1 MKKFRLFLLTWIVSI
16 LSIGCFTNANVFWDQ
31 KNVYSYQNLVQT
43 YINSTNLYCEWVWKV
58 TINHWALNPSNWQYE
73 YRTAVKTC
81 PFSVTNDDIEWFRVG
96 WLDDHPVLYSYVPS
110 TPNSQMQPAI
120 NWLHDTVRE
129 IIPYIVYIWIWVL
142 LAILWFY
149 AVRWLVNRIARKIN
163 SVFRSKRS

>member
-1 MKKFRLFLLTWIVSI
+1 MKKIKLFLLTWIVSI
-16 LSIGCFTNANVFWDQ
+16 LGIGCFTNANIFWDQ
-31 KNVYSYQNLVQT
+31 KSVYSYQNLAQNT
-43 YINSTNLYCEWVWKV
+43 INASNLHCEWVWNV
-58 TINHWALNPSNWQYE
+58 SYNIWALNVSNWQYE
-73 YRTAVKTC
+73 YLLKSKNC
-81 PFSVTNDDIEWFRVG
+81 PFSIEGDIQWFRVN
-96 WLDDHPVLYSYVPS
+96 WLDNHPTLYSYVSS